1 MRKVSHD
8 RQKYQLLVAA
18 AVAVSKEMFSN
29 GLRLELASSVVML
42 TTGQRIA
49 PRLTQHQ
56 GPAQTLNTVGLTTQ
70 LSLAKVDRELS
81 QVLTPQQNPSD
92 LLGLAFKK

>member
-18 AVAVSKEMFSN
+18 AVAVSKKMFSN

-49 PRLTQHQ
+49 PCLTQHQ
-56 GPAQTLNTVGLTTQ
+56 GTAQTLNTVGLTTQ
-70 LSLAKVDRELS
+70 LSLAKVDQELS
-81 QVLTPQQNPSD
+81 QVLTPQENPSD
-92 LLGLAFKK
+92 LLGLALKK

>member
-42 TTGQRIA
+42 TGQRIA
-49 PRLTQHQ
+49 PCLTQHQ
-56 GPAQTLNTVGLTTQ
+56 GTAQTLNTVGLTTQ
-70 LSLAKVDRELS
+70 LSLAKVDQELS
-81 QVLTPQQNPSD
+81 QVLTPLENPSD
-92 LLGLAFKK
+92 LLGLALKK